1 MVRKM
6 DIVYG
11 AAVVAGALF
20 LFSTSTTF
28 KTFVPESVSFKN
40 LRKYTETNASSPNLD
55 VRKCQAVEE
64 IKVILTKNGKQ
75 NEVLLDSMNLMLYQL
90 ANPGV
95 NLNQLVPVDGGH
107 MVEIGKNYL
116 SRFSSVTGTVF
127 YFLTGVIENE
137 VENIRLDVAVT
148 YMDKQ
153 SIRKLVDLFYY
164 KELIK

>member
-1 MVRKM
+1 M

-11 AAVVAGALF
+11 AAIIAGAAF
-20 LFSTSTTF
+20 LFATSTTF
-28 KTFVPESVSFKN
+28 RTFVPESVSFKN
-40 LRKYTETNASSPNLD
+40 LRKYTEKTESSPNLD

-64 IKVILTKNGKQ
+64 IKIILTKNGKK

-90 ANPGV
+90 ANPDV
-95 NLNQLVPVDGGH
+95 DLSQLIPVDGGN

-116 SRFSSVTGTVF
+116 SRFSSVVGTVF
-127 YFLTGVIENE
+127 YFLAGVIENE

-153 SIRKLVDLFYY
+153 SIRKLVDIFYY
-164 KELIK
+164 KELK

>member
-1 MVRKM
+1 M

-11 AAVVAGALF
+11 AAIMAGAAF
-20 LFSTSTTF
+20 LFATATTF
-28 KTFVPESVSFKN
+28 RTFIPENISFQN
-40 LRKYTETNASSPNLD
+40 LRKYTGKNESPTNLD

-64 IKVILTKNGKQ
+64 IRHILTKNGKQ

-90 ANPGV
+90 ANPDV
-95 NLNQLVPVDGGH
+95 ALSQLIPVDGGN

-116 SRFSSVTGTVF
+116 SRFSSVVGTVF
-127 YFLTGVIENE
+127 YFLSGVIENE

-148 YMDKQ
+148 YTDKQ

>member
-1 MVRKM
+1 M

-11 AAVVAGALF
+11 AAIMAGAAF
-20 LFSTSTTF
+20 LFATSTTF
-28 KTFVPESVSFKN
+28 RTFVPESVSFKN
-40 LRKYTETNASSPNLD
+40 LRKYTEKNESSPNLD
-55 VRKCQAVEE
+55 VRKCHAVEE
-64 IKVILTKNGKQ
+64 IRHILTKNGKK

-90 ANPGV
+90 ANPDV
-95 NLNQLVPVDGGH
+95 DLSQLIPVDGGN

-116 SRFSSVTGTVF
+116 SRFSSVVGTVF
-127 YFLTGVIENE
+127 YFLSGVIENE

-148 YMDKQ
+148 YTDKQ

>member
-11 AAVVAGALF
+11 SAIIAGALF
-20 LFSTSTTF
+20 LFSTSATF

-64 IKVILTKNGKQ
+64 IKVLLTKNGKQ

-90 ANPGV
+90 ANPDV
-95 NLNQLVPVDGGH
+95 DLSQLVPIDGGH
-107 MVEIGKNYL
+107 MVEIGKIYL
-116 SRFSSVTGTVF
+116 SRFASVTGTVF
-127 YFLTGVIENE
+127 YFLAGVIENE
-137 VENIRLDVAVT
+137 VENIRLDVDVT

>member
-1 MVRKM
+1 M

-11 AAVVAGALF
+11 AVIMAGAAF
-20 LFSTSTTF
+20 LFSTATTF

-40 LRKYTETNASSPNLD
+40 IREYIETSESSSNLD
-55 VRKCQAVEE
+55 VRKCQAIEE
-64 IKVILTKNGKQ
+64 IKVILINNGKQ

-90 ANPGV
+90 ANPDMD
-95 NLNQLVPVDGGH
+95 LSQLIPADGGH

-116 SRFSSVTGTVF
+116 SRFSSIVGTVF
-127 YFLTGVIENE
+127 YFLAGVIENE
-137 VENIRLDVAVT
+137 VENIRLDVDVT

-164 KELIK
+164 KELH

>member
-64 IKVILTKNGKQ
+64 IKVLLTKNGKQ

-90 ANPGV
+90 ANPDV
-95 NLNQLVPVDGGH
+95 DLSQLVPIDGGH

-116 SRFSSVTGTVF
+116 SRFASVTGTVF
-127 YFLTGVIENE
+127 YFLAGVIENE

>member
-64 IKVILTKNGKQ
+64 IKAILTKNGKQ

-90 ANPGV
+90 ANPDV
-95 NLNQLVPVDGGH
+95 DLSKLVPIDGGH

-116 SRFSSVTGTVF
+116 SRFASVTGTVF
-127 YFLTGVIENE
+127 YFLAGVIENE

>member
-1 MVRKM
+1 M

-11 AAVVAGALF
+11 AVVMAGAAF
-20 LFSTSTTF
+20 LFSTATTF

-40 LRKYTETNASSPNLD
+40 LRKYSETNTSSTNLD
-55 VRKCQAVEE
+55 VRKCQAVDE
-64 IKVILTKNGKQ
+64 IRSILTKNGKQ

-90 ANPGV
+90 ANPDV
-95 NLNQLVPVDGGH
+95 DLSQLVPIDGGH

-116 SRFSSVTGTVF
+116 SRFASVTGTVF
-127 YFLTGVIENE
+127 YFLAGVIENE
-137 VENIRLDVAVT
+137 VENIRLDVDVT